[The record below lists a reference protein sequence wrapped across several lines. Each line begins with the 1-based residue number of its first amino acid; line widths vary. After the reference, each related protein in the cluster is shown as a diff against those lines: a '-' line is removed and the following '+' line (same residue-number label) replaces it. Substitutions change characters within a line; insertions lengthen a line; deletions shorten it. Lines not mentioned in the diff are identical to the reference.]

1 MMPSLFHVTQE
12 YRAICDKLA
21 DLDLD
26 PQTIADT
33 LEGEQWP
40 VQVKAQNVALVVLS
54 LEAQEAAVKER
65 EAALKTW
72 RETLARR
79 RESLLQYL
87 SDNLAAAGIE
97 RVEGPDVRLSWRKSE
112 AVEVEDLTRV
122 PARYMI
128 APPPPESKPDKA
140 AIKAAIKRGEEV
152 PGARIEVRRNLQI
165 K

>member
-1 MMPSLFHVTQE
+1 MPSLFHLAQE
-12 YRAICDKLA
+12 YRATCDKLA

-97 RVEGPDVRLSWRKSE
+97 KVEGPDVRLSWRKSE
-112 AVEVEDLTRV
+112 AVQVEDLTQI
-122 PARYMI
+122 PAQYMI
-128 APPPPESKPDKA
+128 APPPPEPKPDKA
-140 AIKAAIKRGEEV
+140 AIKAAIKAGHDV

>member
-1 MMPSLFHVTQE
+1 MPSLFHVTQE
-12 YRAICDKLA
+12 YRAICDQLA

-65 EAALKTW
+65 VAALKQW
-72 RETLARR
+72 RETLAQR

-97 RVEGPDVRLSWRKSE
+97 RIEGPDVRLSWRKSE

-122 PARYMI
+122 PAQYMI